1 VERLYEQKRFQQ
13 DVKLMLSTIQEK
25 TNSIQE
31 TISEED
37 CCILSE
43 FDLLLKLVSD
53 AQSVASSYYLESY
66 LSPYTT
72 EYNQIAK
79 ASSKLSEKRHGAL
92 IVVERKQPLVDILHN
107 GVLIGAKFSQ
117 TLLETIFYP
126 GNPLHDGAVLIQNDF
141 IHSAGN
147 ILPVSNQ
154 TFQSK
159 KLGTR
164 HRAALGLSE
173 MTDAIMI
180 VVSEE
185 TGRITFAINGN
196 LHVVKT

>member
-1 VERLYEQKRFQQ
+1 
-13 DVKLMLSTIQEK
+13 MLQTILEK
-25 TNSIQE
+25 TKSIQE
-31 TISEED
+31 TIPEND

-43 FDLLLKLVSD
+43 FDSLLKLVSD
-53 AQSVASSYYLESY
+53 AQNVTSSYYLESY
-66 LSPYTT
+66 LSPFTT
-72 EYNQIAK
+72 EFNQIAK
-79 ASSKLSEKRHGAL
+79 AATALSQKRHGAL
-92 IVVERKQPLVDILHN
+92 IVVERKQPLTEILHN

-117 TLLETIFYP
+117 PLLETIFYP
-126 GNPLHDGAVLIQNDF
+126 GNPLHDGAVLIQNDY

-154 TFQSK
+154 TFQNK

-185 TGRITFAINGN
+185 TGRITFAMNGN